1 MYKLLNPTHIGTSY
15 MVEQLKEHIAHI
27 GHEKIQSLKGETV
40 GIEDEAVGSMIVR
53 ISVLAI
59 NLVRGNPSGT
69 TYEVYEYHQ
78 RDICH
83 GC

>member
-40 GIEDEAVGSMIVR
+40 CIEGELTGSMTVWIT
-53 ISVLAI
+53 ILAI
-59 NLVRGNPSGT
+59 DPVRGNSSGT

-78 RDICH
+78 RYIFQ
-83 GC
+83 

>member
-15 MVEQLKEHIAHI
+15 MVEQLKDHIAHI

-40 GIEDEAVGSMIVR
+40 CIEDGAAGSMIVR

-59 NLVRGNPSGT
+59 DLVRGDSSGT
-69 TYEVYEYHQ
+69 TYQVYEYHQ
-78 RDICH
+78 RDVCQW
-83 GC
+83 C